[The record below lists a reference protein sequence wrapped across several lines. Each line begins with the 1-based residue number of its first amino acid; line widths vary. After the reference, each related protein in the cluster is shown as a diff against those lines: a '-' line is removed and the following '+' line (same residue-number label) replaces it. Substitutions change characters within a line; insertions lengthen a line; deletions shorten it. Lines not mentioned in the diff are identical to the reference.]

1 MKATYK
7 GNFFKFYVP
16 LGIGDMLEQAEEIRH
31 NLDNLLFNITFN
43 KFRNIYL
50 NIDSSENI
58 HRTDLLMF
66 ILIID

>member
-1 MKATYK
+1 
-7 GNFFKFYVP
+7 
-16 LGIGDMLEQAEEIRH
+16 MLEQAEEIRH

-66 ILIID
+66 ILIIDWSSNNEHWSIINY

>member
-1 MKATYK
+1 
-7 GNFFKFYVP
+7 
-16 LGIGDMLEQAEEIRH
+16 MLEQAEEIRH

-66 ILIID
+66 ILIND